1 MGSLIYV
8 MTGTRPDLC
17 YIVTKLSQKMSKP
30 TIANLDMAKHVLR
43 YLRGTS
49 EQGLTYRKSNQP
61 LKLNGFSDSD
71 WGASV
76 ADRRSIT
83 GYNFQLTSTGP
94 LISWKSRKATNS
106 CTLHVRGRIYCA
118 RKRCTRGKISE
129 AIM

>member
-1 MGSLIYV
+1 MNQRQYIEKILLKFGMADCKPKPTPCVLGNEKVSEEESPVLEDPGEYRAMVGSLIYV

-49 EQGLTYRKSNQP
+49 EQGLTYRKSNQL

-71 WGASV
+71 WGH
-76 ADRRSIT
+76 
-83 GYNFQLTSTGP
+83 Q
-94 LISWKSRKATNS
+94 
-106 CTLHVRGRIYCA
+106 
-118 RKRCTRGKISE
+118 
-129 AIM
+129 